1 MTSQQELPSLSIYL
15 NFVEGECREA
25 FEFYRSV
32 FGGEFSNI
40 MSFDDM
46 PPDDD
51 YPIPEGWGDKVMHVS
66 LPIGNGILMGS
77 DVPPGFGPPLTIGS
91 NYSVSYRPPSRDEAD
106 RVFAALS
113 DGGRGDDGAAGYV
126 LGRLLRIVHGSIRHQ
141 LAGRS
146 GARGFRRL
154 DSSAA
159 LGMTGGGR
167 IPRGICARMSAG
179 WRYVTMG

>member
-15 NFVEGECREA
+15 NFGEGECREA
-25 FEFYRSV
+25 FEFYRAV

-40 MSFDDM
+40 MAFDDM

-66 LPIGNGILMGS
+66 LPIGNGVLMGS
-77 DVPPGFGPPLTIGS
+77 DVPPGFGPPLTVGS

-113 DGGRGDDGAAGYV
+113 EGGE
-126 LGRLLRIVHGSIRHQ
+126 
-141 LAGRS
+141 
-146 GARGFRRL
+146 
-154 DSSAA
+154 
-159 LGMTGGGR
+159 
-167 IPRGICARMSAG
+167 
-179 WRYVTMG
+179 VTMELQDMFWGDYFGSCTDRFGINWQVGLENENPEG

>member
-32 FGGEFSNI
+32 FGGEFSTI

-51 YPIPEGWGDKVMHVS
+51 YPIPDGWGDKVMHVS
-66 LPIGNGILMGS
+66 LPIGNGVLMGS
-77 DVPPGFGPPLTIGS
+77 DVPPGFGPPLTVGS

-106 RVFAALS
+106 RVFAALCE
-113 DGGRGDDGAAGYV
+113 GGEVTTELQDMFWGDYFGSCTDRFGVNWQVTLENEGAE
-126 LGRLLRIVHGSIRHQ
+126 
-141 LAGRS
+141 
-146 GARGFRRL
+146 
-154 DSSAA
+154 
-159 LGMTGGGR
+159 
-167 IPRGICARMSAG
+167 
-179 WRYVTMG
+179 